1 MRWDPVLAFGVVL
14 ISGGL
19 AILTVLA
26 WRGIDRWIES
36 RRLTKEPNSIPAK
49 FAPIDPAF
57 HQRQAPM
64 RVMLGEGVDP
74 RDPLAS
80 RSTCGIPTFDTERCG
95 LLAGHTDRHL
105 SWPSGR
111 PYPPRR
117 YDQCDE
123 TCTTDCGHCKG
134 QGPPEP
140 DGEVL
145 VVDPPVVPRERL
157 NAVAGWVDIGGRRV
171 HRSCNE
177 DRRDG
182 RHDRICAHC
191 SERLGM
197 APAGGTT

>member
-1 MRWDPVLAFGVVL
+1 MLAFGVVL

-95 LLAGHTDRHL
+95 LLAGHADRRHL

-111 PYPPRR
+111 PYPP
-117 YDQCDE
+117 DE
-123 TCTTDCGHCKG
+123 PADIDL
-134 QGPPEP
+134 PESV
-140 DGEVL
+140 VL
-145 VVDPPVVPRERL
+145 EVDPPVVPRERL
-157 NAVAGWVDIGGRRV
+157 YAVGGWVDVGLGGPKV

-177 DRRDG
+177 HRRDG
-182 RHDRICAHC
+182 RHHLVCRICAD
-191 SERLGM
+191 RLGM